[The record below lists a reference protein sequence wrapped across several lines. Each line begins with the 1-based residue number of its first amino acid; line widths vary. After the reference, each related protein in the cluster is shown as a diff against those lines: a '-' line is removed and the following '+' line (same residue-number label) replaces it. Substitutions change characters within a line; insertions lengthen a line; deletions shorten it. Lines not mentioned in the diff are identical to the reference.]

1 MTYYIEISSWNLL
14 ESFVTESISPFS
26 FYQERDF
33 GNNLSRYL
41 SGERERAYYLVL
53 STVDLGGDFS
63 ICVEEELIDS
73 SFLEPVKEMKTV
85 FFYPKT
91 IYYRPGFVRF
101 RFGSQELK
109 ESLIAESQ
117 ILLEVKTIE
126 RYSSGFYVKEVKSI
140 ERKGIAK
147 LSNSLSFQKNEFI
160 DFDNSYNKG
169 KGAIVGYVRGLYTS
183 SNESN
188 QTLQNE
194 LRSLKNSFGGYNT
207 QIMMSDAF
215 EKNEE
220 ILSDI
225 ILCKNL
231 YSEQIEPNNYFDVLI
246 AQLHEIENLAI
257 MRANEVRKSIL
268 KESLKEKLL
277 DEKTEIE
284 NKRSRIEKAYDIYS
298 LRVELNEIK
307 SQEKANGESIG
318 KTRQFYKKGSPEYE
332 RKIQLKRSIE
342 DFEKN
347 NPEYKYLNERLRQI
361 DGMLDVDG
369 NMYDSTI
376 SALFSRVSDILNEL
390 IKNASSVTNNEEIDL
405 SNILVRKENI
415 TIKNEDNDSELCYLN
430 ILLDLIFHKN
440 PEIQISEYAIMELLV
455 ESANIF
461 KESPMSKT
469 DKGIN
474 ILNCLRTFWA
484 YKNQKSD
491 QILIPG
497 NDVPIFQS
505 VFSFF
510 VKPLGFEQME
520 RYMLLK
526 KFPQKSYAF
535 MLWGAWIGFSDMPKT
550 FTNILYQDVNVANLI
565 DNKLEELYNVKQ

>member
-1 MTYYIEISSWNLL
+1 MKYYIEISSWNLL

-41 SGERERAYYLVL
+41 SGEKEKANYLIL
-53 STVDLGGDFS
+53 STSDLGGDFS
-63 ICVEEELIDS
+63 ICIDEELIDNS
-73 SFLEPVKEMKTV
+73 LLTPIKGLKTV
-85 FFYPKT
+85 FTYPKT
-91 IYYRPGFVRF
+91 IYYRQGFVRF
-101 RFGSQELK
+101 RFGSPELRD
-109 ESLIAESQ
+109 SLIAESQ

-126 RYSSGFYVKEVKSI
+126 KYSSEFYINDIKNV
-140 ERKGIAK
+140 ERKSIAK
-147 LSNSLSFQKNEFI
+147 LPNTLSFQKSEYVE
-160 DFDNSYNKG
+160 FDNLYNKG
-169 KGAIVGYVRGLYTS
+169 KGAVVGYVRGLYTS
-183 SNESN
+183 SDESN

-194 LRSLKNSFGGYNT
+194 LRSLKNRFGGYNT
-207 QIMMSDAF
+207 QIMMNDTF

-220 ILSDI
+220 ILSNI
-225 ILCKNL
+225 IYCQKL
-231 YSEQIEPNNYFDVLI
+231 YFAQIERNNYFDVLV
-246 AQLHEIENLAI
+246 AQLREIENLAV
-257 MRANEVRKSIL
+257 MRANEVKNSDKKDGETENL
-268 KESLKEKLL
+268 LAEKT
-277 DEKTEIE
+277 DVENKRTEIE
-284 NKRSRIEKAYDIYS
+284 KTYNIYNIRI
-298 LRVELNEIK
+298 ELNEIK
-307 SQEKANGESIG
+307 AQEKANGEAIG
-318 KTRQFYKKGSPEYE
+318 KTRQYYKKGTPEYE
-332 RKIQLKRSIE
+332 RKLQLKQEIE

-347 NPEYKYLNERLRQI
+347 NTEYKRLNERLRQI

-535 MLWGAWIGFSDMPKT
+535 MLWGAWIGFADMPKT